1 MRKLSLVLAAIAAA
15 VVAASPVGA
24 AGSKTVV
31 TVRLKEW
38 GVLPT
43 PLKTKHGVVAF
54 SVRNIG
60 KLDHELVV
68 LKTNV
73 APTKLPVKKAKA
85 LEIGRVGRVG
95 PLKPGASRTLTLT
108 LKAGKY
114 VLICNLLGHY
124 KGGQRIGFGVT

>member
-31 TVRLKEW
+31 SVRLKEW

-54 SVRNIG
+54 SVRNVG
-60 KLDHELVV
+60 KLDHELLV
-68 LKTNV
+68 LKTNL
-73 APTKLPVKKAKA
+73 APGKLPVRKDRAVEA
-85 LEIGRVGRVG
+85 GRIGRVG
-95 PLKPGASRTLTLT
+95 PIKPGATRTLALT
-108 LKAGKY
+108 LKAGTY
-114 VLICNLLGHY
+114 VLVCNLPGHY